1 VVGYLGAARQL
12 LRDYW
17 WFIKIKNIKESII
30 MLAEVAEAMFAGVL
44 LQVYGSFPL
53 FLLPRILLSHWL

>member
-1 VVGYLGAARQL
+1 VVGYLGNARQL

-17 WFIKIKNIKESII
+17 WFIKIKNIKESI

-53 FLLPRILLSHWL
+53 FLLPRILLSH